1 MNVMKDMFWLETPK
15 SPAEVHNGHLQP
27 LSVKV
32 ISTLLMALV
41 KVEPPWNLESPPS
54 QRQHLEICILFIQF
68 MQFTGMQAH
77 STVFLKC
84 DPRWMFSEPTN
95 MCIFRSMFS
104 TRPPFCFFFF
114 FKF

>member
-15 SPAEVHNGHLQP
+15 SPAEIHNGHLQP

-54 QRQHLEICILFIQF
+54 QRQHLEICTLFIYSLHVVNIN
-68 MQFTGMQAH
+68 A
-77 STVFLKC
+77 
-84 DPRWMFSEPTN
+84 
-95 MCIFRSMFS
+95 CI
-104 TRPPFCFFFF
+104 
-114 FKF
+114 